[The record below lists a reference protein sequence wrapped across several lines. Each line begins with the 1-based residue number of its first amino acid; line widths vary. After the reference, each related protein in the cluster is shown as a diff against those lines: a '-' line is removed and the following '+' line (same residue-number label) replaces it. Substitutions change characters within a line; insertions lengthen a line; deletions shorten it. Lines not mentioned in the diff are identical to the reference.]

1 MFSQLNFFQK
11 SSEDTLD
18 KTIQNANQMC
28 KKIINDQLMHLGVDS
43 EYRYSTKEAVEEL
56 GLDDELVHQ
65 LVEDYVIQIIKSTLQ
80 FENYLEKLQMSKVSN
95 QELDFIPFRELA
107 HKNLG
112 VARNLRIK
120 NAEILLYELMKKDD
134 LDYLKV
140 CLEALK
146 MCSVKLKPKCAY
158 NTLKLIKVKSS
169 L

>member
-1 MFSQLNFFQK
+1 MLSKFNFFKK

-18 KTIQNANQMC
+18 KTINNADEVC
-28 KKIINDQLMHLGVDS
+28 KKIINEQLLHLGIDS

-56 GLDDELVHQ
+56 GLDDGLVHQ

-80 FENYLEKLQMSKVSN
+80 FEIYLEQLQLSKTLN
-95 QELDFIPFRELA
+95 EELDFTPLRELA

-134 LDYLKV
+134 LDYLEV

-146 MCSVKLKPKCAY
+146 VCSVKLKPKCAY
-158 NTLKLIKVKSS
+158 NTLKLIKVKNS